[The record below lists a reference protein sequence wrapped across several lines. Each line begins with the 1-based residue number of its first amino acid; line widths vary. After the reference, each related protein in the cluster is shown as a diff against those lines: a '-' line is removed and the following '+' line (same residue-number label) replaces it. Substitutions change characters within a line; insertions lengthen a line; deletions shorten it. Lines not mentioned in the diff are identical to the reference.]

1 MVEILADVGG
11 SPGKDCKGFCKYC
24 YFKLVK
30 DVPAFGCKHCLPF
43 QKGCDYCTRGIKEQY
58 PGFKPLPMVTSD
70 VMGAMM
76 FNRNVDKI
84 TISGGG
90 DVSCYL
96 DLKELVA
103 YLGQHGIPI
112 HLGYT
117 SGKGFDSADDA
128 DFYIENGVTEV
139 TFTVFSATPKLRKEY
154 MNDKHPEESLEA
166 LKRFCKSC
174 DVYCASVLIP
184 SVNDGEDLIKT
195 CDLLQEWGA
204 KGVILMRFANSEEQ
218 GLILNNA
225 PLIKGV
231 TPHSIGQFESIV
243 KEIASKYTFR
253 VTGTPLGDPKLGSP
267 FAIRNDTRKLL
278 KLPKLTK
285 DATLI
290 SGTVAAPL
298 LQEIFAK
305 LGSAVNVVPV
315 KKDIA
320 CLITIKDFRDIDLK
334 NVKETVF
341 IPGRAL
347 VHDKELEELLTK
359 DGVDR
364 LIRRGPDRLTADGE
378 MTIGM
383 TKEQIIDFEIGAF
396 TELIEMINA
405 LGLPPKSSKQVK
417 DTKIGSSQKAQSRRK
432 AH

>member
-1 MVEILADVGG
+1 
-11 SPGKDCKGFCKYC
+11 
-24 YFKLVK
+24 
-30 DVPAFGCKHCLPF
+30 
-43 QKGCDYCTRGIKEQY
+43 
-58 PGFKPLPMVTSD
+58 MVTSS
-70 VMGAMM
+70 VMSALM
-76 FNRNVDKI
+76 FNQNVDKI

-90 DVSCYL
+90 DVSCYP

-103 YLGQHGIPI
+103 YLGQYGIPI

-139 TFTVFSATPKLRKEY
+139 TFTVFSADPKKRKEY

-166 LKRFCKSC
+166 LKRFCKAC
-174 DVYCASVLIP
+174 DVYAASVLIP
-184 SVNDGEDLIKT
+184 GVNDGKDLIKT
-195 CDLLQEWGA
+195 CDLLQKWGA
-204 KGVILMRFANSEEQ
+204 KGIILMRFANSEEQ

-231 TPHSIGQFESIV
+231 KPHGIEEFENIV
-243 KEIASKYTFR
+243 KDIASRYKFR

-267 FAIRNDTRKLL
+267 FAIRNDTRNLL
-278 KLPKLTK
+278 KLPKVTK

-290 SGTVAAPL
+290 SGSIATPL
-298 LQEIFAK
+298 LQEIFKK
-305 LGSAVNVVPV
+305 LGSTVNVVSL

-320 CLITIKDFRDIDLK
+320 CLITIKDFKDIDLK
-334 NVKETVF
+334 EVKETVI

-347 VHDKELEELLTK
+347 VHDRELEELLTQ
-359 DGVDR
+359 DGIDR

-383 TKEQIIDFEIGAF
+383 TKEQIMDFEVGAF

-405 LGLPPKSSKQVK
+405 LGLPPKHNRPIKNVKPKQK
-417 DTKIGSSQKAQSRRK
+417 K
-432 AH
+432 

>member
-11 SPGKDCKGFCKYC
+11 SPGKDCRGFCKYC

-30 DVPAFGCKHCLPF
+30 EVPAFGCKHCLPF

-70 VMGAMM
+70 VMGALM
-76 FNRNVDKI
+76 FNRNADKI

-90 DVSCYL
+90 DVSCYPE
-96 DLKELVA
+96 LKELVA
-103 YLGQHGIPI
+103 FLSQTGLPI

-139 TFTVFSATPKLRKEY
+139 TFTVFSATTKLRKEY

-174 DVYCASVLIP
+174 DVYAASVLIP
-184 SVNDGEDLIKT
+184 GVNDGEDLIKT
-195 CDLLQEWGA
+195 CDLLQKWGV

-231 TPHSIGQFESIV
+231 KPHTIQEFEGIV
-243 KEIASKYTFR
+243 KDIASKYKFR

-267 FAIRNDTRKLL
+267 FAIRNEPKKLL

-285 DATLI
+285 EATLI
-290 SGTVAAPL
+290 SGSIAAPL
-298 LQEIFAK
+298 IQEIFTK
-305 LGSAVNVVPV
+305 LGSSVNVVPV

-320 CLITIKDFRDIDLK
+320 CLITIKDIEGIDLK
-334 NVKETVF
+334 DVKETVIF
-341 IPGRAL
+341 PGRAL
-347 VHDKELEELLTK
+347 VHDKEIEELLTK

-364 LIRRGPDRLTADGE
+364 LVRRGPDRLTADGE
-378 MTIGM
+378 MTISM
-383 TKEQIIDFEIGAF
+383 TKDEIIDFEVCAF
-396 TELIEMINA
+396 TELIDIINA
-405 LGLPPKSSKQVK
+405 IGLPPQKVKKVSSVTKAPVKKSV
-417 DTKIGSSQKAQSRRK
+417 TKKK
-432 AH
+432 K

>member
-11 SPGKDCKGFCKYC
+11 SPGKDCRGFCKYC

-30 DVPAFGCKHCLPF
+30 NVPAFGCKHCPPF

-58 PGFKPLPMVTSD
+58 PGFKPLQMVTSE
-70 VMGAMM
+70 VMSALM
-76 FNRNVDKI
+76 FNRDVDKI

-90 DVSCYL
+90 DVSCYPE
-96 DLKELVA
+96 LKELVA
-103 YLGQHGIPI
+103 YLGQYGIPL

-128 DFYIENGVTEV
+128 DYYIENGVTEV
-139 TFTVFSATPKLRKEY
+139 TFTVFSADPKKRKEY

-174 DVYCASVLIP
+174 DVYAASVIIP
-184 SVNDGEDLIKT
+184 GVNDGEDLIKT
-195 CDLLQEWGA
+195 CDLLEEWGA

-231 TPHSIGQFESIV
+231 TPHTVQEFENIV
-243 KEIASKYTFR
+243 KDIAARYKFR

-267 FAIRNDTRKLL
+267 FAIRHHPKKLL
-278 KLPKLTK
+278 KLPKVTK
-285 DATLI
+285 EATLI
-290 SGTVAAPL
+290 SGTIAAPL
-298 LQEIFAK
+298 IQEIFTK
-305 LGSAVNVVPV
+305 LGSTVNVVPV

-320 CLITIKDFRDIDLK
+320 CLITIKDFNDIDLK
-334 NVKETVF
+334 NVKETVI

-347 VHDKELEELLTK
+347 VHDKELEQMLTK

-364 LIRRGPDRLTADGE
+364 LIRRGPDRLSADGE
-378 MTIGM
+378 MTISM
-383 TKEQIIDFEIGAF
+383 TKEQIIDYEMHAF
-396 TELIEMINA
+396 TELIELINA
-405 LGLPPKSSKQVK
+405 IGLPPKKGK
-417 DTKIGSSQKAQSRRK
+417 KRK
-432 AH
+432 ANA

>member
-11 SPGKDCKGFCKYC
+11 SPGKDCRGFCKYC
-24 YFKLVK
+24 YFKLAK
-30 DVPAFGCKHCLPF
+30 EVPAFGCKHCMPF
-43 QKGCDYCTRGIKEQY
+43 QKGCDYCTRGIREQY

-90 DVSCYL
+90 DVSCYPG
-96 DLKELVA
+96 LKELVG
-103 YLGQHGIPI
+103 YLGQLNIPI

-128 DFYIENGVTEV
+128 DYYIENGVTEV

-174 DVYCASVLIP
+174 DVYAASVLIP
-184 SVNDGEDLIKT
+184 GVNDGEDLIKT
-195 CDLLQEWGA
+195 CDLLEKWGV

-218 GLILNNA
+218 GLILNNG

-231 TPHSIGQFESIV
+231 KPHTVQEFENIV
-243 KEIASKYTFR
+243 KDIASRYSFR

-267 FAIRNDTRKLL
+267 FAIRHDPKKLL
-278 KLPKLTK
+278 KLPKITK
-285 DATLI
+285 EATLI
-290 SGTVAAPL
+290 SGTIAAPL
-298 LQEIFAK
+298 IQEIFTK
-305 LGSAVNVVPV
+305 LGSSVNVVPV
-315 KKDIA
+315 NKDIA
-320 CLITIKDFRDIDLK
+320 CLITIKDIQNVDLK
-334 NVKETVF
+334 DVKETVI

-347 VHDKELEELLTK
+347 VHDKEIEELLSK

-364 LIRRGPDRLTADGE
+364 MVRRGPDRLTADGE
-378 MTIGM
+378 MTISM
-383 TKEQIIDFEIGAF
+383 KKDEIINFELGAF
-396 TELIEMINA
+396 TELIDLINA
-405 LGLPPKSSKQVK
+405 LGLPTKKHKINVKNIKSKTNK
-417 DTKIGSSQKAQSRRK
+417 KI
-432 AH
+432 